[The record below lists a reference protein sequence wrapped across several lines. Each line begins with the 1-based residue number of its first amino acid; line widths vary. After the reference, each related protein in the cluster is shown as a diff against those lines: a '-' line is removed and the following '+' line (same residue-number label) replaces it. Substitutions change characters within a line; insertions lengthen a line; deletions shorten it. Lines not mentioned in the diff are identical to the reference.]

1 MSVADLTDGAILR
14 AELAMLDP
22 TARAARLAALAETD
36 PTLAARL
43 RAELTLSAGETLLPG
58 TPAAD
63 SPGAISSE
71 LPTQIG
77 GFRILERLGSGGMG
91 TVFLAEQQ
99 EPQRLVALKTLRAD
113 GWGAGLRERFAHEAR
128 FLAALNHPGI
138 ARIHAAGHDGE
149 LPWLAMEYVEGR
161 ELVAHATAAS
171 LDVRGRVRLLI
182 SIARAVQHAHT
193 RGIVHRDLKPANI
206 LVDGSGQPKIL
217 DFGIAR
223 TLDDQLPGSTRL
235 TRVGEVIGTI
245 QYMSPEQLSGDPN
258 RIDPRSDV
266 YALGVIAYELLS
278 GELPHDTTGVTLLEA
293 VRRIQETP
301 PKPLAQRVP
310 ALKGELDTIV
320 MKAVAAEADARY
332 QSAAELA
339 DDLDRHLEDRP
350 ILARPPSARYL
361 LGKFV
366 RRHRAGVA
374 AAGITLTALLAAL
387 IWSLYSAEVARDALA
402 QADEVNQLLSTTLSA
417 ADPALARGRP
427 ITVREALDRTAALD
441 MSGRAAAVELRTRR
455 VLADAYRALG
465 EQQHV
470 LDQLDRI
477 EARAGASLTPLERAR
492 LAVQR
497 ASAIALLGRYE
508 EGAARLTAARAEL
521 ATLLA
526 DPDAAELV
534 EIDLAIG
541 DYKVKTGDA
550 VAGVALLEAALPR
563 ADRLVADVGV
573 RVSARMNLAEALS
586 ELGRND
592 EAGTL
597 ADQTRDLAVA
607 ALGADHPKTLLARN
621 LVASIH
627 FEHGRTAEA
636 LAEFEAIA
644 ADAERVL
651 GADHRF
657 TLTTWN
663 NLAALLVTSGQ
674 LDASRGYAERRLD
687 VLQRLYPEDVRGITN
702 SLVVLASIAERQQRL
717 PDALAL
723 LDQAIALG
731 KSATKLGAETA
742 NAMNRRAAALLL
754 QGRNAEAR
762 EAAAALVERFA
773 REYGEG
779 DVQLARYR
787 VVLAEAELALGRRE
801 AARVL
806 LEQAL
811 PMLRE
816 RLGAEHAFTLK
827 AEGLLARSR

>member
-1 MSVADLTDGAILR
+1 MPETAEIARLR
-14 AELAMLDP
+14 AELAALD
-22 TARAARLAALAETD
+22 AESRSERLAGLAASDPALAQ
-36 PTLAARL
+36 RL
-43 RAELTLSAGETLLPG
+43 RAELTLSSNDTLLPVDPRG
-58 TPAAD
+58 VSAA
-63 SPGAISSE
+63 ASE
-71 LPTQIG
+71 WPEQIG

-138 ARIHAAGHDGE
+138 ARIHAAGHDGA

-161 ELVAHATAAS
+161 ELVAHAGAAG
-171 LDVRGRVRLLI
+171 LDVRARVRLLVA
-182 SIARAVQHAHT
+182 IARAVQHAHS

-223 TLDDQLPGSTRL
+223 TLDDRLPGSTRL

-245 QYMSPEQLSGDPN
+245 QYMSPEQLAGDPN

-278 GELPHDTTGVTLLEA
+278 GQLPHDTTGVTLLEA
-293 VRRIQETP
+293 VRRVQETP
-301 PKPLAQRVP
+301 PKPLAQVAP
-310 ALKGELDTIV
+310 ALKGELDTLV

-332 QSAAELA
+332 QSAAEFA
-339 DDLDRHLEDRP
+339 DDLERHLEDRP

-366 RRHRAGVA
+366 RRHRTGVA
-374 AAGITLTALLAAL
+374 AATVTLSALLAAL
-387 IWSLYSAEVARDALA
+387 VWSLYSAEVAREALA

-441 MSGRAAAVELRTRR
+441 MSGRPAAVELRTRR

-470 LDQLDRI
+470 LEQLDRI
-477 EARAGASLTPLERAR
+477 EARAGQSLTPLERTR
-492 LAVQR
+492 LAIQR
-497 ASAIALLGRYE
+497 GSAIALLGRYE
-508 EGAARLTAARAEL
+508 EGVSALTAARAEL

-541 DYKVKTGDA
+541 DYTVKTGDA
-550 VAGVALLEAALPR
+550 VAGAALLEAALRR
-563 ADRLVADVGV
+563 ADRRIRDVGV

-597 ADQTRDLAVA
+597 ADQARDLGVDT
-607 ALGADHPKTLLARN
+607 LGADHPKTLLARN

-627 FEHGRTAEA
+627 YERGRNAEA
-636 LAEFEAIA
+636 LAEFEGIA

-651 GADHRF
+651 GTDHRF

-663 NLAALLVTSGQ
+663 NLSALLVASGQ
-674 LDASRGYAERRLD
+674 LDASRGYAERRLE
-687 VLQRLYPEDVRGITN
+687 VLKRLYPEDVRGITN
-702 SLVVLASIAERQQRL
+702 TLVVLASIAERQQRVA
-717 PDALAL
+717 DALAL

-731 KSATKLGAETA
+731 AGAVKLGAETA

-754 QGRNAEAR
+754 QGRKAEAR
-762 EAAAALVERFA
+762 DAAAALVDRFV
-773 REYGEG
+773 RDIGEG

-787 VVLAEAELALGRRE
+787 VVLAEAELALGQRE
-801 AARVL
+801 AARTL

-816 RLGAEHAFTLK
+816 RLGAEHAFTQK
-827 AEGLLARSR
+827 AEGLLVQAR

>member
-1 MSVADLTDGAILR
+1 MPEATELLRMR
-14 AELAMLDP
+14 AELATLDP
-22 TARAARLAALAETD
+22 ASRERRLVELADRE
-36 PTLAARL
+36 PELSARL
-43 RAELTLSAGETLLPG
+43 RAEWSLLGGDTQLPG
-58 TPAAD
+58 ADATRPAEP
-63 SPGAISSE
+63 SGEWPE
-71 LPTQIG
+71 RIG

-138 ARIHAAGHDGE
+138 ARIHAAGHDGS

-161 ELVAHATAAS
+161 ELVAHAGA
-171 LDVRGRVRLLI
+171 LELEVRGRVRLLI
-182 SIARAVQHAHT
+182 AIARAVQHAHS

-223 TLDDQLPGSTRL
+223 TLDDRLPGSTRL
-235 TRVGEVIGTI
+235 TRLGEVIGTI

-258 RIDPRSDV
+258 LIDPRSDV

-278 GELPHDTTGVTLLEA
+278 GRHPHATEGVTLLEA

-301 PKPLAQRVP
+301 PLPLAQVVP

-332 QSAAELA
+332 QSAAEFA
-339 DDLDRHLEDRP
+339 DDLERHLEDRP

-374 AAGITLTALLAAL
+374 AAGITLSALLGAL
-387 IWSLYSAEVARDALA
+387 VWSLHSAEVARDALD

-427 ITVREALDRTAALD
+427 ISVREALDRTAALD
-441 MSGRAAAVELRTRR
+441 MSNRPAAVELRTRR

-465 EQQHV
+465 EQQQV
-470 LDQLDRI
+470 LEQLERI
-477 EARAGASLTPLERAR
+477 EARAGSSLTPLERVR
-492 LAVQR
+492 LDIQR
-497 ASAIALLGRYE
+497 GSAIALLGRYT
-508 EGAARLTAARAEL
+508 EGVTTLTAARAEL
-521 ATLLA
+521 ATLLG
-526 DPDAAELV
+526 DPEATELI
-534 EIDLAIG
+534 ELELAIG
-541 DYKVKTGDA
+541 DYTVKTGDA
-550 VAGVALLEAALPR
+550 VAGAALLEAALPR
-563 ADRLVADVGV
+563 ADRLLDDPGV
-573 RVSARMNLAEALS
+573 RISARMNLAEAWS
-586 ELGRND
+586 ELGRHA
-592 EAGTL
+592 EAEAL
-597 ADQTRDLAVA
+597 ADATRALAVDS
-607 ALGADHPKTLLARN
+607 LGADHPKSLLARN
-621 LVASIH
+621 LVAGIH
-627 FEHGRTAEA
+627 YDRGRPAEA
-636 LAEFEAIA
+636 LAEFEPIA

-657 TLTTWN
+657 TLTAWN

-674 LDASRGYAERRLD
+674 LDAGRGYVERRLE

-702 SLVVLASIAERQQRL
+702 SLVLLATIAERQQR
-717 PDALAL
+717 PDDALAL
-723 LDQAIALG
+723 LDRAIALG
-731 KSATKLGAETA
+731 IGAPRLSAETA
-742 NAMNRRAAALLL
+742 NAINRRAAALLL
-754 QGRNAEAR
+754 LGRPNEAR
-762 EAAAALVERFA
+762 STAAALVERFA
-773 REYGEG
+773 REYGED

-787 VVLAEAELALGRRE
+787 VVLAEAELALGQR
-801 AARVL
+801 ASARAL
-806 LEQAL
+806 LDRAL

-816 RLGAEHAFTLK
+816 RLGAEHALTGK
-827 AEGLLARSR
+827 AEALRRQIP

>member
-1 MSVADLTDGAILR
+1 MAEPTDGARLR
-14 AELAMLDP
+14 AELAALDP
-22 TARAARLAALAETD
+22 EARAARLAALAD
-36 PTLAARL
+36 IDAPLAARL
-43 RAELTLSAGETLLPG
+43 RAELTLSSGETLLPEASASME
-58 TPAAD
+58 AA
-63 SPGAISSE
+63 GSE
-71 LPTQIG
+71 LPRQIG

-91 TVFLAEQQ
+91 TVFLAEQP

-138 ARIHAAGHDGE
+138 ARIHAAGHDGA

-161 ELVAHATAAS
+161 ELVAHATAAA
-171 LDVRGRVRLLI
+171 LDVRGRIRLLI
-182 SIARAVQHAHT
+182 AIARAVQHAHS

-223 TLDDQLPGSTRL
+223 TLDDRLPGSTRL

-258 RIDPRSDV
+258 RVDPRSDV

-278 GELPHDTTGVTLLEA
+278 GRLPHDTAGVTLLEA
-293 VRRIQETP
+293 VRRIQETA
-301 PKPLAQRVP
+301 PKPLVQVAP

-320 MKAVAAEADARY
+320 MKAVASEADARY

-339 DDLDRHLEDRP
+339 DDLERHLEDRP

-361 LGKFV
+361 MAKFV
-366 RRHRAGVA
+366 RRHRTGVA
-374 AAGITLTALLAAL
+374 AAGITLAALLAAL
-387 IWSLYSAEVARDALA
+387 VWSLHSAEVAREALA
-402 QADEVNQLLSTTLSA
+402 QAAEVNQLLSTTLSA

-441 MSGRAAAVELRTRR
+441 MRERPAAVELSTRR

-465 EQQHV
+465 EQQRV
-470 LDQLDRI
+470 LEQLDRI
-477 EARAGASLTPLERAR
+477 EARAGSGLTALERAR

-497 ASAIALLGRYE
+497 ASAIALLGRYA
-508 EGAARLTAARAEL
+508 EGVAALTAARAEL
-521 ATLLA
+521 AAVLA
-526 DPDAAELV
+526 DPDAAELI

-541 DYKVKTGDA
+541 DYTVKTGDA
-550 VAGVALLEAALPR
+550 GAGVALLEAALPR
-563 ADRLVADVGV
+563 ADRHIEDVGV

-592 EAGTL
+592 EAEAL
-597 ADQTRDLAVA
+597 ADQTRDLAVE
-607 ALGADHPKTLLARN
+607 ALGSDHPKTLLARN

-627 FEHGRTAEA
+627 YERGRSAEA

-663 NLAALLVTSGQ
+663 NLAALLITGGQ
-674 LDASRGYAERRLD
+674 LDASRDYAERRLD
-687 VLQRLYPEDVRGITN
+687 VLRRLYPEDVRGITN
-702 SLVVLASIAERQQRL
+702 TLVVLASIAERQQRVAE
-717 PDALAL
+717 ALTL

-731 KSATKLGAETA
+731 ASTERLGAETA
-742 NAMNRRAAALLL
+742 NAMNRRAAALLQL
-754 QGRNAEAR
+754 GRAAEAR
-762 EAAAALVERFA
+762 EAAAALVERFV

-787 VVLAEAELALGRRE
+787 VVLAEAELALDQPA
-801 AARVL
+801 AARRL

-827 AEGLLARSR
+827 AEGLLARAR